1 MLLAAC
7 APQPTATQGG
17 AIDSLYR
24 FFFVAAA
31 AVFVIVSGLIAYS
44 IVRFRKR
51 PGDDGLPRQTAHDVR
66 LEVTWFALP
75 TVLVLVL
82 FALTFKT
89 LGTVTERP
97 AGALTIR
104 TEAFQWGWRFDYGGG
119 AVIVGLPSDPAEV
132 VVPVGR
138 PVAFELVS
146 SDVVH
151 AFYVPRFLNKIDV
164 IPGRTNRLDVTV
176 TRPGEYE
183 GYCAEFCGLLHDRM
197 TFTVRA
203 LPPEEFDDWLEE
215 LRATGGEG

>member
-1 MLLAAC
+1 M
-7 APQPTATQGG
+7 QG
-17 AIDSLYR
+17 ASIDSLYR

-31 AVFVIVSGLIAYS
+31 VVFVIVSGLIAYS
-44 IVRFRKR
+44 IVRFRRR

-66 LEVTWFALP
+66 LEVAWFALP
-75 TVLVLVL
+75 TALVMVL

-89 LGTVTERP
+89 LDRVTERH

-104 TEAFQWGWRFDYGGG
+104 TEAFQWGWRFDYGDG
-119 AVIVGLPSDPAEV
+119 AVVVGLPEDPAEV

-146 SDVVH
+146 TDVVH

-164 IPGRTNRLDVTV
+164 IPGRENRLDVTI
-176 TRPGEYE
+176 TRPGNYE

-203 LPPEEFDDWLEE
+203 VSPEEFEAWLDE
-215 LRATGGEG
+215 LRSQGGDT